1 MGWGRHHG
9 TFGVL
14 GLGSVLSLSCMSTCA
29 HTRAHAHT
37 YTHSPFCNCF
47 LGGPRRHICSAW
59 GAGQGCK
66 AESSPTL
73 PVPGLAWAGYV
84 TR

>member
-37 YTHSPFCNCF
+37 YTHTP
-47 LGGPRRHICSAW
+47 
-59 GAGQGCK
+59 
-66 AESSPTL
+66 
-73 PVPGLAWAGYV
+73 PGLTAPGARAVEAENAKNVVVPAAERSGNASLIEPFWEQPG
-84 TR
+84 